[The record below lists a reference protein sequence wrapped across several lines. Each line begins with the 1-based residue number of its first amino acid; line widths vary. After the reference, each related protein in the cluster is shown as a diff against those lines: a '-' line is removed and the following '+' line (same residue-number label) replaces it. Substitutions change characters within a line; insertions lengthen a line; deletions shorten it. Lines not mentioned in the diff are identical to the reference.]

1 MPFTDLDA
9 LLIAA
14 RKRSLL
20 DEAQAETLRQRM
32 TGAGVADRAALQR
45 WLEIEARLGGD
56 LTGQL
61 QALVT
66 PAGRDFGAYRTLSH
80 LADGGMGS
88 VYLAVDAAAQP
99 VVIKTLRTRPDLGAT
114 QHYAEDLDG
123 SIWIGEGGN
132 IEPTVTPPTK
142 RGDSS
147 GGGMDKRFEREA
159 RITRQLRHT
168 HVVHCLDHGAA
179 TDGTLYLVLEFV
191 PNGDLRELVT
201 AKTRLP
207 EAQALDLVR
216 QVTDGLAAAHALN
229 LIHRDIK
236 PHNIFVAAD
245 GSAKLAD
252 FGFAR
257 TTNVNRT
264 QLTMQGTMVGS
275 PAYMSPE
282 QVEPDRELDIR
293 SDIYALGAVL
303 HYCLTGQPPY
313 QGNIPEILHQHRTAP
328 VPDPRALVAGLA
340 PDTAAVVARCLA
352 KDPADR
358 FQTPAELRTALA
370 EAHATLLGVPL
381 AVRALAAGAAAGAS
395 TVLLPGIEGWT
406 GAPSTRVER
415 SATDLMQ
422 TPRPSRA
429 EPATAALER
438 VSKAAGDITGDMPA
452 VSPVVAPEPA
462 VAPATKVAVVATL
475 PAVPPDALV
484 GDIALGFGD
493 DWLCLAPE
501 TRNESTLVFL
511 YARPRLV
518 LGKFKD
524 PSVDVCLRNYPVD
537 ANLAACQ
544 RLSRSHFALAWDRAQ
559 KACTVQDLGSS
570 NGTTVDGER
579 ALPSTP
585 LPLVADRE
593 HIVDLAKVVVLRLR
607 AVARKDR
614 RTECVAGHRIQ
625 PERNACGLDAAHEI
639 DALVITRPR
648 NRPELSYAQVLRRI
662 SVGGPGADLAC
673 AGASTPARCEFG
685 LVAGRWIWRPDRH
698 GEAWR
703 PLTAESALDCGGVTL
718 RPRPGTLAD
727 F

>member
-14 RKRSLL
+14 RKRGFL
-20 DEAQAETLRQRM
+20 DEAQVATLRQRM
-32 TGAGVADRAALQR
+32 TSAGVADHDALVR
-45 WLEIEARLGGD
+45 WLEIEARLGGE
-56 LTGQL
+56 LPGQL
-61 QALVT
+61 QSLVA
-66 PAGRDFGAYRTLSH
+66 PAGRDFGAYRSLAH

-88 VYLAVDAAAQP
+88 VYLAADAAGQP
-99 VVIKTLRTRPDLGAT
+99 VVIKTLRSHPDPMSSV
-114 QHYAEDLDG
+114 HYAEDEDG
-123 SIWIGEGGN
+123 SIWIGESGKV
-132 IEPTVTPPTK
+132 EPTMTPPTK
-142 RGDSS
+142 RGESS

-159 RITRQLRHT
+159 RITRQLRHA
-168 HVVHCLDHGAA
+168 HIVHCLDHGAA
-179 TDGTLYLVLEFV
+179 KDGTLYLVLEYV
-191 PNGDLRELVT
+191 PNGDLRELV
-201 AKTRLP
+201 AERTRLS
-207 EAQALDLVR
+207 EALAIDLVR
-216 QVTDGLAAAHALN
+216 QVSEGLAAAHALN

-245 GSAKLAD
+245 GTAKLAD

-257 TTNVNRT
+257 TTHVNRT

-303 HYCLTGQPPY
+303 HFCLTGQPPY
-313 QGNIPEILHQHRTAP
+313 QGSIPEILHQHRTAP
-328 VPDPRALVAGLA
+328 VPDVRVLVSHLA
-340 PDTAAVVARCLA
+340 PTTGAVVARCLA

-358 FQTPAELRTALA
+358 FPNPIALRDALA
-370 EAHATLLGVPL
+370 AAHACLHGAPL
-381 AVRALAAGAAAGAS
+381 SEQALASSAAAGAA
-395 TVLLPGIEGWT
+395 TVLLPLREGWT
-406 GAPSTRVER
+406 GAPTARVER
-415 SATDLMQ
+415 TAAHLMP

-429 EPATAALER
+429 EPSTVALEP
-438 VSKAAGDITGDMPA
+438 VAKAGAPAPASPAGE
-452 VSPVVAPEPA
+452 PVTLAAPENSAAPTGP
-462 VAPATKVAVVATL
+462 VPEAPAPL
-475 PAVPPDALV
+475 PPDALV
-484 GDIALGFGD
+484 GDIALGFGE

-501 TRNESTLVFL
+501 ARGESTLILL

-518 LGKFKD
+518 FGKFKD

-537 ANLAACQ
+537 THLAACQ
-544 RLSRSHFALAWDRAQ
+544 RLSRSHLALSWERARG
-559 KACTVQDLGSS
+559 ACLVQDLGSS

-579 ALPSTP
+579 ALESTP
-585 LPLVADRE
+585 LALTADRE

-607 AVARKDR
+607 AVARRDR
-614 RTECVAGHRIQ
+614 RPECVAGYRVQ
-625 PERNACGLDAAHEI
+625 GERLACGLDAAHEV
-639 DALVITRPR
+639 DAVIVTRPR
-648 NRPELSYAQVLRRI
+648 NRPELAYAQVLRRL

-703 PLTAESALDCGGVTL
+703 PLTPESALDCGGVTL
-718 RPRPGTLAD
+718 RPRPATLAD